1 MAPGGISGNLS
12 NFYCYERT
20 HFFVQFKLRSGSVM
34 RRSGSQGISKSIQG
48 NTKACAGNQTGRIG
62 PATGEE
68 LKKRGQGY
76 PFPGAG
82 FRQNLRPIRPLR
94 FPLSKALYR
103 ERRRNSGERP
113 ASSTSAA
120 TVVGSYP
127 IDTPSLPA
135 HELVSPALQSLVF
148 LLAVASSASIFACIW
163 ARGSND
169 PSSFVPP
176 DKFRAVR
183 KMVAWCI

>member
-1 MAPGGISGNLS
+1 MNLIFS
-12 NFYCYERT
+12 LSAVRNLIALIIAIWFVLVPIW
-20 HFFVQFKLRSGSVM
+20 HFEIHPRKH
-34 RRSGSQGISKSIQG
+34 K
-48 NTKACAGNQTGRIG
+48 TCAGNQTGRIG
-62 PATGEE
+62 PATGGE

-94 FPLSKALYR
+94 LPHSKALYR

-113 ASSTSAA
+113 ASPTSVA

-135 HELVSPALQSLVF
+135 HELTPSL
-148 LLAVASSASIFACIW
+148 L
-163 ARGSND
+163 
-169 PSSFVPP
+169 P
-176 DKFRAVR
+176 RA
-183 KMVAWCI
+183 